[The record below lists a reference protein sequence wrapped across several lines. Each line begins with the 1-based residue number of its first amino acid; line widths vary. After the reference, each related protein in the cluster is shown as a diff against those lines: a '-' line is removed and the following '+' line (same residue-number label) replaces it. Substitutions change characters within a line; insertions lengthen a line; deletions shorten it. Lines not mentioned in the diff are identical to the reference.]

1 MAFYGRVYYMEE
13 PHHPP
18 VAPEICRKCE
28 RPCVHYGDTCYAR
41 ICQDVYEAA
50 QAGMDLREL
59 REIAAGG

>member
-1 MAFYGRVYYMEE
+1 
-13 PHHPP
+13 